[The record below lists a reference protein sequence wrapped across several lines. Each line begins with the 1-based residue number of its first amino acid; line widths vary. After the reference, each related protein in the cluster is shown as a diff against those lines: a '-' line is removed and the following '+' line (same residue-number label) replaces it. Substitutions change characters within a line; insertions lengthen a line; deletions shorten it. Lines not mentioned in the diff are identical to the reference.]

1 MHIRDGR
8 SRETHDILLISTDK
22 YMDLK
27 RKKKKPGVT
36 VFLTLSKEHNTSRA
50 HS

>member
-1 MHIRDGR
+1 MGGVERQYFSVMI
-8 SRETHDILLISTDK
+8 ISTDK
-22 YMDLK
+22 YIDTK
-27 RKKKKPGVT
+27 KKKKPTKVT